1 MTKDEAEKCLREIAK
16 YGCIQPSKHCRE
28 RMQERQINMD
38 DILYVLLWGNVIG
51 IEYNKDHHSWQCKVR
66 GKDIDGESLVFVA
79 GIYEDCQAVRCI
91 TVY

>member
-1 MTKDEAEKCLREIAK
+1 MTEDEVKKCFRKIVK

-28 RMQERQINMD
+28 RMLERQINMD
-38 DILYVLLWGNVIG
+38 DILYVLLWGIVTD
-51 IEYNKDHHSWQCKVR
+51 IEYSKDHNSWQYKVQ